1 MAGPKRDEAKSILS
15 YVRQELRYMD
25 EDLRNDGLLPELSSL
40 RSVYE
45 QLSTLLEL
53 SDGRRKKKDKP
64 SFSED
69 KNDLMERQLS
79 LKINK
84 NSSSKFAKEVQNQLN
99 AYFARKLKKFDV
111 PVHIEGSEFSLK
123 VFKEMSKIPYGKTKS
138 YKQVAEKI
146 KEPKSAR
153 AVGRVS
159 GSNKIPIIIPCHRI
173 VGSNGELVGY
183 SGGGGLL
190 FKSYLQLLEK
200 A

>member
-1 MAGPKRDEAKSILS
+1 MNQKIFQVDNLHYHFRITYSKNKL
-15 YVRQELRYMD
+15 YNL
-25 EDLRNDGLLPELSSL
+25 
-40 RSVYE
+40 
-45 QLSTLLEL
+45 
-53 SDGRRKKKDKP
+53 

-69 KNDLMERQLS
+69 KNNLIEKQLS
-79 LKINK
+79 LKISN
-84 NSSSKFAKEVQNQLN
+84 NTTSKFAKEVQNQLN
-99 AYFARKLKKFDV
+99 AYFQRRLKKFDI

-146 KEPKSAR
+146 KEPKSSR

-200 A
+200 S

>member
-1 MAGPKRDEAKSILS
+1 MNQKIFQVKNLHFYFRIIFNNNQLYDLS
-15 YVRQELRYMD
+15 FAE
-25 EDLRNDGLLPELSSL
+25 N
-40 RSVYE
+40 
-45 QLSTLLEL
+45 
-53 SDGRRKKKDKP
+53 
-64 SFSED
+64 
-69 KNDLMERQLS
+69 KNDLLEKQLS
-79 LKINK
+79 LKIAN
-84 NSSSKFAKEVQNQLN
+84 NSSSKFAKDIQNQLN
-99 AYFARKLKKFDV
+99 AYFNGKLKKFDV

-138 YKQVAEKI
+138 YKQIAEKI

>member
-1 MAGPKRDEAKSILS
+1 MNKKIFQIPNLPFYFRIIYSDDKL
-15 YVRQELRYMD
+15 YELTFADRK
-25 EDLRNDGLLPELSSL
+25 NQLLD
-40 RSVYE
+40 
-45 QLSTLLEL
+45 T
-53 SDGRRKKKDKP
+53 
-64 SFSED
+64 
-69 KNDLMERQLS
+69 QLS
-79 LKINK
+79 LKILD
-84 NSSSKFAKEVQNQLN
+84 NSSTRLGKEVQSQLI
-99 AYFARKLKKFDV
+99 AYFDQKLKKFDI

-123 VFKEMSKIPYGKTKS
+123 VFKEMSNIPYGKTKS

-146 KEPKSAR
+146 KQPKSAR

-200 A
+200 T

>member
-1 MAGPKRDEAKSILS
+1 MNQKIFQVDNFHYHFRITYSKNKL
-15 YVRQELRYMD
+15 YNL
-25 EDLRNDGLLPELSSL
+25 
-40 RSVYE
+40 
-45 QLSTLLEL
+45 
-53 SDGRRKKKDKP
+53 

-69 KNDLMERQLS
+69 KNNLIEKQLS
-79 LKINK
+79 LKISN
-84 NSSSKFAKEVQNQLN
+84 NTTSKFAKEVQNQLN
-99 AYFARKLKKFDV
+99 AYFQRRLKKFDI

-200 A
+200 S

>member
-1 MAGPKRDEAKSILS
+1 MNQKIFQVDNLHYHFRITYSKNKL
-15 YVRQELRYMD
+15 YNL
-25 EDLRNDGLLPELSSL
+25 
-40 RSVYE
+40 
-45 QLSTLLEL
+45 
-53 SDGRRKKKDKP
+53 

-69 KNDLMERQLS
+69 KNNLIEKQLS
-79 LKINK
+79 LKISN
-84 NSSSKFAKEVQNQLN
+84 NTTSKFAKEVQNQLN
-99 AYFARKLKKFDV
+99 AYFQRRLKKFDI

-159 GSNKIPIIIPCHRI
+159 GSNKIPIVIPCHRI

-183 SGGGGLL
+183 SSGGGLL

-200 A
+200 S

>member
-1 MAGPKRDEAKSILS
+1 MNQKIFQVDNLHYHFRIS
-15 YVRQELRYMD
+15 YSKNKLYN
-25 EDLRNDGLLPELSSL
+25 L
-40 RSVYE
+40 
-45 QLSTLLEL
+45 
-53 SDGRRKKKDKP
+53 
-64 SFSED
+64 SFSD
-69 KNDLMERQLS
+69 SKNNLIEKQLS
-79 LKINK
+79 LKISN
-84 NSSSKFAKEVQNQLN
+84 NTTSKFAKEVQNQLN
-99 AYFARKLKKFDV
+99 AYFQRRLKKFDI
-111 PVHIEGSEFSLK
+111 PIHIEGSEFSLK

-138 YKQVAEKI
+138 YKQIAEKI

-200 A
+200 S

>member
-1 MAGPKRDEAKSILS
+1 MNKKIFQILNLPFYFRIIYS
-15 YVRQELRYMD
+15 DDKLYELTFADRK
-25 EDLRNDGLLPELSSL
+25 NQLLD
-40 RSVYE
+40 
-45 QLSTLLEL
+45 T
-53 SDGRRKKKDKP
+53 
-64 SFSED
+64 
-69 KNDLMERQLS
+69 QLS
-79 LKINK
+79 LKILN
-84 NSSSKFAKEVQNQLN
+84 NSSEKLGKEVQSQLI
-99 AYFARKLKKFDV
+99 AYFDQKLKKFDI

-123 VFKEMSKIPYGKTKS
+123 AFKEMSNIPYGKTKS

-146 KEPKSAR
+146 KQPKSAR

-200 A
+200 T

>member
-1 MAGPKRDEAKSILS
+1 MNQKIFQVDNLHYHFRITYSKNKL
-15 YVRQELRYMD
+15 YNL
-25 EDLRNDGLLPELSSL
+25 
-40 RSVYE
+40 
-45 QLSTLLEL
+45 
-53 SDGRRKKKDKP
+53 

-69 KNDLMERQLS
+69 KNNLIEKQLS
-79 LKINK
+79 LKISN
-84 NSSSKFAKEVQNQLN
+84 NTTSKFAKEVQNQLN
-99 AYFARKLKKFDV
+99 AYFQRRLKKFDI

-183 SGGGGLL
+183 SGGGGLV

-200 A
+200 S

>member
-1 MAGPKRDEAKSILS
+1 MNQKIFQIKNLHFYFRIIFNDNKLYDLS
-15 YVRQELRYMD
+15 FTD
-25 EDLRNDGLLPELSSL
+25 N
-40 RSVYE
+40 
-45 QLSTLLEL
+45 
-53 SDGRRKKKDKP
+53 
-64 SFSED
+64 

-79 LKINK
+79 LKIAN
-84 NSSSKFAKEVQNQLN
+84 NSPSKFAKEVQNQLK
-99 AYFARKLKKFDV
+99 AYFNGKLKKFDV
-111 PVHIEGSEFSLK
+111 PVHIEGSDFSLK

-138 YKQVAEKI
+138 YKQIAEKI

-200 A
+200 K

>member
-1 MAGPKRDEAKSILS
+1 MNQKIFQVDNLHYHFRITYSKNKL
-15 YVRQELRYMD
+15 YKL
-25 EDLRNDGLLPELSSL
+25 
-40 RSVYE
+40 
-45 QLSTLLEL
+45 
-53 SDGRRKKKDKP
+53 
-64 SFSED
+64 SFSEN
-69 KNDLMERQLS
+69 KNNLIEKQLS
-79 LKINK
+79 LKISN
-84 NSSSKFAKEVQNQLN
+84 NTTSKFAKEVQNQLN
-99 AYFARKLKKFDV
+99 AYFQRRLKKFDI

-200 A
+200 S

>member
-1 MAGPKRDEAKSILS
+1 MNKKIFQILNLPFYFRIIYS
-15 YVRQELRYMD
+15 DDKLCELTFADRK
-25 EDLRNDGLLPELSSL
+25 NQLLD
-40 RSVYE
+40 
-45 QLSTLLEL
+45 T
-53 SDGRRKKKDKP
+53 
-64 SFSED
+64 
-69 KNDLMERQLS
+69 QLS
-79 LKINK
+79 LKILD
-84 NSSSKFAKEVQNQLN
+84 NSSTKLGKEVQNQLT
-99 AYFARKLKKFDV
+99 AYFDQKLKNFDI

-146 KEPKSAR
+146 KQPKSAR

>member
-1 MAGPKRDEAKSILS
+1 MNKKIFQILNLPFYFRIIYS
-15 YVRQELRYMD
+15 DDKLYELTFADRK
-25 EDLRNDGLLPELSSL
+25 N
-40 RSVYE
+40 
-45 QLSTLLEL
+45 QLLET
-53 SDGRRKKKDKP
+53 
-64 SFSED
+64 
-69 KNDLMERQLS
+69 QLS
-79 LKINK
+79 LKILN
-84 NSSSKFAKEVQNQLN
+84 NSSEKLGKEVQSQLI
-99 AYFARKLKKFDV
+99 AYFDQKLKKFDI

-123 VFKEMSKIPYGKTKS
+123 VFKAMSSIPYGKTKS

-146 KEPKSAR
+146 KQPKSAR

-200 A
+200 T

>member
-1 MAGPKRDEAKSILS
+1 MNQKIFQVDNLHYHFRITYSKNKL
-15 YVRQELRYMD
+15 YNL
-25 EDLRNDGLLPELSSL
+25 
-40 RSVYE
+40 
-45 QLSTLLEL
+45 
-53 SDGRRKKKDKP
+53 
-64 SFSED
+64 SFSEN
-69 KNDLMERQLS
+69 KNNLIEKQLS
-79 LKINK
+79 LKISN
-84 NSSSKFAKEVQNQLN
+84 NTTSKFAKEVQNQLN
-99 AYFARKLKKFDV
+99 AYFQRRLKKFDI

-138 YKQVAEKI
+138 YKQIAEKI
-146 KEPKSAR
+146 KEPKSSR

-200 A
+200 S

>member
-1 MAGPKRDEAKSILS
+1 MNQKIFQVDNLHYHFRITYSKNKL
-15 YVRQELRYMD
+15 YNL
-25 EDLRNDGLLPELSSL
+25 
-40 RSVYE
+40 
-45 QLSTLLEL
+45 
-53 SDGRRKKKDKP
+53 

-69 KNDLMERQLS
+69 KNNLIEKQLS
-79 LKINK
+79 LKISN
-84 NSSSKFAKEVQNQLN
+84 NTTSKFAKEVQNQLN
-99 AYFARKLKKFDV
+99 AYFQRRLKKFDI

-138 YKQVAEKI
+138 YKQIAEKI
-146 KEPKSAR
+146 KEPKSSR

>member
-1 MAGPKRDEAKSILS
+1 MNKKIFQIPNLPFYFRIIYSDDKL
-15 YVRQELRYMD
+15 YELTFADRK
-25 EDLRNDGLLPELSSL
+25 NQLLD
-40 RSVYE
+40 
-45 QLSTLLEL
+45 T
-53 SDGRRKKKDKP
+53 
-64 SFSED
+64 
-69 KNDLMERQLS
+69 QLS
-79 LKINK
+79 LKILD
-84 NSSSKFAKEVQNQLN
+84 NSSTRLGREVQSQLI
-99 AYFARKLKKFDV
+99 AYFDQKLKKFDI

-123 VFKEMSKIPYGKTKS
+123 VFKEMSNIPYGKTKS

-146 KEPKSAR
+146 KQPKSAR

-200 A
+200 T

>member
-1 MAGPKRDEAKSILS
+1 MNQKIFQVDNLHYHFRITYSKNKL
-15 YVRQELRYMD
+15 YNL
-25 EDLRNDGLLPELSSL
+25 
-40 RSVYE
+40 
-45 QLSTLLEL
+45 
-53 SDGRRKKKDKP
+53 
-64 SFSED
+64 SFSEN
-69 KNDLMERQLS
+69 KNNLIEKQLS
-79 LKINK
+79 LKISN
-84 NSSSKFAKEVQNQLN
+84 NTTSKFAKEVQNQLN
-99 AYFARKLKKFDV
+99 AYFQRRLKKFDI

-159 GSNKIPIIIPCHRI
+159 GSNKIPIVIPCHRI

-200 A
+200 S

>member
-1 MAGPKRDEAKSILS
+1 MNQKIFQVDNLHYHFRITYSKNKL
-15 YVRQELRYMD
+15 YNL
-25 EDLRNDGLLPELSSL
+25 
-40 RSVYE
+40 
-45 QLSTLLEL
+45 
-53 SDGRRKKKDKP
+53 
-64 SFSED
+64 SFSEN
-69 KNDLMERQLS
+69 KNNLIEKQLS
-79 LKINK
+79 LKISN
-84 NSSSKFAKEVQNQLN
+84 NTTSKFAKEVQNQLN
-99 AYFARKLKKFDV
+99 AYFQRRLKKFDI

-138 YKQVAEKI
+138 YKQGAEKI

-159 GSNKIPIIIPCHRI
+159 GSNKIPIFIPCHRI

-200 A
+200 S

>member
-1 MAGPKRDEAKSILS
+1 MNKKIFQILNLPFYFRIIYS
-15 YVRQELRYMD
+15 DDKLYELTFADRK
-25 EDLRNDGLLPELSSL
+25 NQLLD
-40 RSVYE
+40 
-45 QLSTLLEL
+45 T
-53 SDGRRKKKDKP
+53 
-64 SFSED
+64 
-69 KNDLMERQLS
+69 QLS
-79 LKINK
+79 LKILDN
-84 NSSSKFAKEVQNQLN
+84 NSTRLGKEVQSQLI
-99 AYFARKLKKFDV
+99 AYFDQKLKKFDI

-123 VFKEMSKIPYGKTKS
+123 VFKEMSNIPYGKTKS

-146 KEPKSAR
+146 KQPKSAR

-200 A
+200 T

>member
-1 MAGPKRDEAKSILS
+1 MNQKIFQVDNLHYHFRITYSKNKL
-15 YVRQELRYMD
+15 YNL
-25 EDLRNDGLLPELSSL
+25 
-40 RSVYE
+40 
-45 QLSTLLEL
+45 
-53 SDGRRKKKDKP
+53 

-69 KNDLMERQLS
+69 KNNLIEKQLS
-79 LKINK
+79 LKILN
-84 NSSSKFAKEVQNQLN
+84 NTTSKFAKEVQNQLN
-99 AYFARKLKKFDV
+99 AYFQRRLKKFDI

-200 A
+200 S

>member
-1 MAGPKRDEAKSILS
+1 MNQKIFQVDNLHYHFRITYSKNKL
-15 YVRQELRYMD
+15 YNL
-25 EDLRNDGLLPELSSL
+25 
-40 RSVYE
+40 
-45 QLSTLLEL
+45 
-53 SDGRRKKKDKP
+53 

-69 KNDLMERQLS
+69 KNNLIEKQLS
-79 LKINK
+79 LKISN
-84 NSSSKFAKEVQNQLN
+84 NTTSKFAKEVQNQLN
-99 AYFARKLKKFDV
+99 AYFQRRLKKFDI
-111 PVHIEGSEFSLK
+111 PVHIECSEFSLK

-200 A
+200 S

>member
-1 MAGPKRDEAKSILS
+1 MNQKIFQVDNLHYHFRITYSKNKL
-15 YVRQELRYMD
+15 YNL
-25 EDLRNDGLLPELSSL
+25 
-40 RSVYE
+40 
-45 QLSTLLEL
+45 
-53 SDGRRKKKDKP
+53 
-64 SFSED
+64 SFSEC
-69 KNDLMERQLS
+69 KNNLIEKQLS
-79 LKINK
+79 LKISN
-84 NSSSKFAKEVQNQLN
+84 NTTSKFAKEVQNQLN
-99 AYFARKLKKFDV
+99 AYFQRRLKKFDI
-111 PVHIEGSEFSLK
+111 PIHIEGSEFSLK

-200 A
+200 S

>member
-1 MAGPKRDEAKSILS
+1 MNQKIFQVDNLHYHFRITYSKNKL
-15 YVRQELRYMD
+15 YNL
-25 EDLRNDGLLPELSSL
+25 
-40 RSVYE
+40 
-45 QLSTLLEL
+45 
-53 SDGRRKKKDKP
+53 

-69 KNDLMERQLS
+69 KNDLIEKQLS
-79 LKINK
+79 LKISN
-84 NSSSKFAKEVQNQLN
+84 NTTSKFAKEVQNQLN
-99 AYFARKLKKFDV
+99 AYFQRRLKKFDI

-200 A
+200 S

>member
-1 MAGPKRDEAKSILS
+1 MNKKIFQILNLPFYFRIIYS
-15 YVRQELRYMD
+15 DDKLYELTFADRK
-25 EDLRNDGLLPELSSL
+25 NQLLD
-40 RSVYE
+40 
-45 QLSTLLEL
+45 T
-53 SDGRRKKKDKP
+53 
-64 SFSED
+64 
-69 KNDLMERQLS
+69 QLS
-79 LKINK
+79 LKILN
-84 NSSSKFAKEVQNQLN
+84 NSSEKLGKEVQSQLI
-99 AYFARKLKKFDV
+99 AYFDQKLKKFDI

-123 VFKEMSKIPYGKTKS
+123 VFKEMSNIPYGKTKS

-146 KEPKSAR
+146 KQPKSAR

>member
-1 MAGPKRDEAKSILS
+1 MNQKIFQVDNLHYHFRITYSKNKL
-15 YVRQELRYMD
+15 YNL
-25 EDLRNDGLLPELSSL
+25 
-40 RSVYE
+40 
-45 QLSTLLEL
+45 
-53 SDGRRKKKDKP
+53 
-64 SFSED
+64 SFSD
-69 KNDLMERQLS
+69 SKNNLIEKQLS
-79 LKINK
+79 LKISN
-84 NSSSKFAKEVQNQLN
+84 NTTSKFAKEVQDQLN
-99 AYFARKLKKFDV
+99 AYFQRRLKKFDI
-111 PVHIEGSEFSLK
+111 PIHIEGSEFSLK

-138 YKQVAEKI
+138 YKQIAEKI

-200 A
+200 S

>member
-1 MAGPKRDEAKSILS
+1 MNQKIFQVDNLHYHFRITYSKNKL
-15 YVRQELRYMD
+15 YNL
-25 EDLRNDGLLPELSSL
+25 
-40 RSVYE
+40 
-45 QLSTLLEL
+45 
-53 SDGRRKKKDKP
+53 
-64 SFSED
+64 SFSD
-69 KNDLMERQLS
+69 SKNNLIEKQLS
-79 LKINK
+79 LKISN
-84 NSSSKFAKEVQNQLN
+84 NTTSKFAKEVQNQLN
-99 AYFARKLKKFDV
+99 AYFQRRLKKFDI

-138 YKQVAEKI
+138 YKQIAEKI
-146 KEPKSAR
+146 KEPKSSR

-200 A
+200 S

>member
-1 MAGPKRDEAKSILS
+1 MNKKIFQILNLPFYFRIIYS
-15 YVRQELRYMD
+15 DDKLYELTFADRK
-25 EDLRNDGLLPELSSL
+25 NQLLD
-40 RSVYE
+40 
-45 QLSTLLEL
+45 T
-53 SDGRRKKKDKP
+53 
-64 SFSED
+64 
-69 KNDLMERQLS
+69 QLS
-79 LKINK
+79 LKILN
-84 NSSSKFAKEVQNQLN
+84 NSSEKLGKEVQSQLI
-99 AYFARKLKKFDV
+99 AYFDQKLKKFDI
-111 PVHIEGSEFSLK
+111 PVNIEGSEFSLK
-123 VFKEMSKIPYGKTKS
+123 VFKEMSNIPYGKTKS

-146 KEPKSAR
+146 KQPKSAR

>member
-1 MAGPKRDEAKSILS
+1 MNQKIFQVDNLHYHFKITYSKNKL
-15 YVRQELRYMD
+15 YKL
-25 EDLRNDGLLPELSSL
+25 
-40 RSVYE
+40 
-45 QLSTLLEL
+45 
-53 SDGRRKKKDKP
+53 
-64 SFSED
+64 SFSEN
-69 KNDLMERQLS
+69 KNNLIEKQLS
-79 LKINK
+79 LKISN
-84 NSSSKFAKEVQNQLN
+84 NTTSKFAKEVQNQLN
-99 AYFARKLKKFDV
+99 AYFQRRLKKFDI

-200 A
+200 S

>member
-1 MAGPKRDEAKSILS
+1 MNQKIFQVD
-15 YVRQELRYMD
+15 
-25 EDLRNDGLLPELSSL
+25 
-40 RSVYE
+40 
-45 QLSTLLEL
+45 TLHYHFRITYSKNKLYNL
-53 SDGRRKKKDKP
+53 

-69 KNDLMERQLS
+69 KNNLIEKQLS
-79 LKINK
+79 LKISN
-84 NSSSKFAKEVQNQLN
+84 NTTSKFAKEVQNQLN
-99 AYFARKLKKFDV
+99 AYFQRRLKKFDI

-200 A
+200 S